1 MWPGHGCCLVILS
14 RGDVIKRKWFLG
26 SGTPFLDNG
35 SMAAHGREE
44 RDAKE
49 ERREGQ
55 EESGKGVRCLL
66 ALWLLP
72 AGLSICS
79 LEKALR
85 LCMKDEGRAHPYP
98 SSV

>member
-1 MWPGHGCCLVILS
+1 M
-14 RGDVIKRKWFLG
+14 KRKWFLG
-26 SGTPFLDNG
+26 SGTPFLDNSSVAG
-35 SMAAHGREE
+35 HGRG
-44 RDAKE
+44 DAKE

-85 LCMKDEGRAHPYP
+85 LALRLCMKDEGRAHPYP
-98 SSV
+98 SSM